1 MKILRIL
8 LPLGLLFINPTWAQE
23 QAIKITNPSSGK
35 EIIIRNN
42 KRIKILTNDG
52 QKISGRFKIVDSNT
66 IFIDDRPVELMDIQE
81 IKRNPLLTSIFTS
94 AFFIYGGALA
104 VGFGAL
110 IGVLVDT
117 SAYYLILP
125 GAGMIYTGIKS
136 PNFNR
141 NFKRDK
147 NWAFEIITTYQ

>member
-1 MKILRIL
+1 M
-8 LPLGLLFINPTWAQE
+8 GLLFINQAWAQE
-23 QAIKITNPSSGK
+23 QAIKITNPTTGK
-35 EIIIRNN
+35 EVIIKDN
-42 KRIKILTNDG
+42 KRVKIRTADG
-52 QKISGRFKIVDSNT
+52 QKIAGRFKIVDSNT
-66 IFIDDRPVELMDIQE
+66 IFIDDMPVELMDILE
-81 IKRNPLLTSIFTS
+81 IKRNPLLASIFTT

-117 SAYYLILP
+117 SAYFLILP

-141 NFKRDK
+141 KFKRDK
-147 NWAFEIITTYQ
+147 NWTYEIITTHP

>member
-1 MKILRIL
+1 MTTFRIL
-8 LPLGLLFINPTWAQE
+8 LLLGLLVINQTWAQE
-23 QAIKITNPSSGK
+23 QAIKIINPASGK
-35 EIIIRNN
+35 DVIIKDN
-42 KRIKILTNDG
+42 KRIKIRTTDG

-66 IFIDDRPVELMDIQE
+66 IFIDDMPVELMDILE

-147 NWAFEIITTYQ
+147 NWTYEIITKYQ